1 MSKNCNCH
9 QNYFKNAKKC
19 RICRI
24 ISLVKGCETMQ
35 SIIWAIG
42 SMAVLMLIVSFL
54 PLGYSQKGK
63 VLVVFVS
70 FLLSLIGVAAVSS
83 FSIWLTALM
92 MLALS
97 FFSAYFINN
106 RFETMLIKEPSFYEN
121 ELDDEFTEQEE
132 NYSKVNRSSQPL
144 LAESDQD
151 ISSPESS
158 SIPNLEE
165 ELVLAQNVST
175 AVNEPEELEL
185 NDVPMLD
192 DDISFLLNRSTEAP
206 VQKKEEETNLETG
219 YLSDI
224 ESLLEIESELEKDV
238 LPQESAA
245 VRKDSM
251 EVKELD
257 TESDELE
264 ELDDLLLDFSL
275 AQKQVAVGK
284 DEKFVL
290 DDDAFLE
297 EKKEKVNLQK

>member
-1 MSKNCNCH
+1 
-9 QNYFKNAKKC
+9 
-19 RICRI
+19 
-24 ISLVKGCETMQ
+24 MQ